1 MFDPRQSTASVAVE
15 YAAVTERVALQVA
28 RLEGSGDPEES
39 YTLATET
46 FRSELEKVPAAG
58 KVAILREQRIDER
71 GRVRSLRT
79 RPGILSVGDSL
90 GEGAPEL
97 DLAVEPV
104 EGLQLLVKGQEGSI
118 SAVAAGPRGVVC
130 SGPRTCT

>member
-1 MFDPRQSTASVAVE
+1 MFDNAAPTHGWPLRTTSKNLARKTPASCRAWEVRKYFSVSDPRQSTASVAVE

-58 KVAILREQRIDER
+58 KVAILREQRTDER
-71 GRVRSLRT
+71 GRVRSLKR
-79 RPGILSVGDSL
+79 RPGILSVG
-90 GEGAPEL
+90 ERW
-97 DLAVEPV
+97 
-104 EGLQLLVKGQEGSI
+104 SI
-118 SAVAAGPRGVVC
+118 RGC
-130 SGPRTCT
+130 